1 MALFFDQEWFD
12 AKLNERGLN
21 RLALA
26 AILGIGSSELD
37 AMWKDQREISPREV
51 TLLAEMLGVT
61 TKEIAERGGAA
72 TPIPKAAD
80 DMGQVLAR
88 LEALDAR
95 LKKLEQGQSELM
107 ARVLALTAKTAGG
120 G

>member
-26 AILGIGSSELD
+26 AILGIGAAELD

-61 TKEIAERGGAA
+61 TKEIAARGGAS
-72 TPIPKAAD
+72 TPIPKTEG
-80 DMGQVLAR
+80 DMDAVLAR
-88 LEALDAR
+88 LDALDAR
-95 LKKLEQGQSELM
+95 MQKLERGQADLM
-107 ARVLALTAKTAGG
+107 ARVLSLTARAGD
-120 G
+120 